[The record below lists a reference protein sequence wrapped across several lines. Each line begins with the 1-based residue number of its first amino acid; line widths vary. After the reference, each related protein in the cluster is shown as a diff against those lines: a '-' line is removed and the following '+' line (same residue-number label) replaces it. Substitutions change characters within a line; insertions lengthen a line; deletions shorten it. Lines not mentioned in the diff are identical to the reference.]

1 MTSCSKAW
9 WGLGLWWVAMM
20 AGAQGRFIDPQDGYF
35 DLSDHLLQQKGFMP
49 VPIVI
54 TEPALDYGGGL
65 GALWFSESLDEA
77 KHKSG
82 DGPMVPPSIGGL
94 FAFKSGNGSWGAGGG
109 YFMPLDED
117 RYRYLGGAG
126 KVSLN
131 LDYYLPRSATA
142 AAYQLE
148 GAGLVQQLLARVGSS
163 NWWLGPRYIY
173 FSSESSF
180 AHQSQVTVPTRDLD
194 MQIGQ
199 LSLIVDYDSRD
210 NMFTPGKGGFMEAE
224 LATVRDWL
232 GASMEYNTLALRG
245 FYYQPLTTGWILGVR
260 GDSRQVGEQAPF
272 FAQPYIAL
280 RGVPAMRYQDQ
291 QTLVGEA
298 ELRWDMT
305 PRWALLGFGGIGKA
319 YGQRSD
325 WSEAESVAAGGVGFR
340 YLIARKLG
348 LYSGI
353 DVARGSETT
362 AIYLQVGSAW
372 R

>member
-9 WGLGLWWVAMM
+9 WVLGLWWVTMM
-20 AGAQGRFIDPQDGYF
+20 AGAQGRFTDPQDGYF

-49 VPIVI
+49 VPIII

-65 GALWFSESLDEA
+65 GALWFSESLGEA

-148 GAGLVQQLLARVGSS
+148 GVGLVQQLLARVGSS

-173 FSSESSF
+173 FSSESNF
-180 AHQSQVTVPTRDLD
+180 AHQSPVAVPTRDLD

-232 GASMEYNTLALRG
+232 GASVEYNTLALRG
-245 FYYQPLTTGWILGVR
+245 FYYQPLTTGWILGMR

-272 FAQPYIAL
+272 FAQPYISL
-280 RGVPAMRYQDQ
+280 RGVPVMRYQDQ

-305 PRWALLGFGGIGKA
+305 SRWALLGFGGVGKA

-353 DVARGSETT
+353 DVARGPETT